1 MNTRRQTV
9 WLVSMLGLMVVLSAY
24 YLFTDEAD
32 QIPVNTEQTAEVVVE
47 GVGMMDPTAAQ
58 QSVSIDD
65 IALIEEGET
74 DGAAAEGTAAEGT
87 AAEGET
93 DGTAADGAAAEGT
106 AAEGKSTDG
115 ATANAE
121 SEATETTGDAVTNEQ
136 VLEQVANQS
145 GADAITAMQIERD
158 SQFSKRFEELTAQMT
173 NEEAS
178 EEQIAEAANRQN
190 ALMDLET
197 KMIALEEKLLADYEN
212 VAVMY
217 DEAKEHF
224 TIHVS
229 AAQLERS
236 EAASIVSEAMKDLGI
251 AIHQI
256 TVKLYN

>member
-74 DGAAAEGTAAEGT
+74 DGTAADGTAVEGTAAK
-87 AAEGET
+87 GET
-93 DGTAADGAAAEGT
+93 
-106 AAEGKSTDG
+106 TDG
-115 ATANAE
+115 ASANPE
-121 SEATETTGDAVTNEQ
+121 SEAAETTGDAVTNEQ

>member
-32 QIPVNTEQTAEVVVE
+32 QIPVPTEQTAQNEIIVE

-58 QSVSIDD
+58 QNVSIDD
-65 IALIEEGET
+65 IATIEEEGATSEE
-74 DGAAAEGTAAEGT
+74 GAAAEGAADAAGEGAAEATSEGAAEG
-87 AAEGET
+87 
-93 DGTAADGAAAEGT
+93 AADPATGE
-106 AAEGKSTDG
+106 
-115 ATANAE
+115 ATAEAE
-121 SEATETTGDAVTNEQ
+121 ETITDEQ

-145 GADAITAMQIERD
+145 SADAITAMQIERESD
-158 SQFSKRFEELTAQMT
+158 FSRRIEELTAAIS

-178 EEQIAEAANRQN
+178 EKQITDAINEHS
-190 ALMDLET
+190 ALMDLEA
-197 KMIALEEKLLADYEN
+197 KLIAFEEKLLGDYEN

-217 DEAKEHF
+217 DDKKEHF
-224 TIHVS
+224 TVHVS
-229 AAQLERS
+229 AAQLEKS
-236 EAASIVSEAMKDLGI
+236 EAVSIVSEAMKDLNI

>member
-32 QIPVNTEQTAEVVVE
+32 QIPVNTEQTAETEIVVE

-58 QSVSIDD
+58 QSVSIEN
-65 IALIEEGET
+65 IATIEEGEAAEGGTTTEGETAEGGTTTEGETT
-74 DGAAAEGTAAEGT
+74 DGA
-87 AAEGET
+87 
-93 DGTAADGAAAEGT
+93 
-106 AAEGKSTDG
+106 S
-115 ATANAE
+115 ANAE
-121 SEATETTGDAVTNEQ
+121 SEAAETTGEAVTNEQ

-173 NEEAS
+173 NEEAT

-224 TIHVS
+224 TVHVS
-229 AAQLERS
+229 AAQLEKS
-236 EAASIVSEAMKDLGI
+236 EAVSIVTEAMKDLGI

>member
-32 QIPVNTEQTAEVVVE
+32 QIPVPTEQTAQNEIIVE

-58 QSVSIDD
+58 QNVSIDD
-65 IALIEEGET
+65 IETIGEE
-74 DGAAAEGTAAEGT
+74 AAAEGGT
-87 AAEGET
+87 
-93 DGTAADGAAAEGT
+93 DAAAEGAAEAPAEG
-106 AAEGKSTDG
+106 AAEGASEDAAEGASDAATTG
-115 ATANAE
+115 EATA
-121 SEATETTGDAVTNEQ
+121 EADEAITDEQ

-145 GADAITAMQIERD
+145 SVDAITAMQIERESD
-158 SQFSKRFEELTAQMT
+158 FSRRIEELTAAIS

-178 EEQIAEAANRQN
+178 EKQITEAINEHS
-190 ALMDLET
+190 ALMDLEA
-197 KMIALEEKLLADYEN
+197 KLIAFEEKLLGDYEN

-217 DEAKEHF
+217 DDRKEHF
-224 TIHVS
+224 TVHVS
-229 AAQLERS
+229 AAQLEKS
-236 EAASIVSEAMKDLGI
+236 EAVSIVSEAMKDLNI